1 MSKKN
6 MLQKELENASSK
18 LQQKIRNIVK
28 KKKRFNN
35 NKAFLSALL
44 KIYSFHYFVLLS
56 TFNAFLLMTINI
68 TALHINH
75 TESNNQ

>member
-1 MSKKN
+1 MLATNYNKKFEI
-6 MLQKELENASSK
+6 LL
-18 LQQKIRNIVK
+18 

-35 NKAFLSALL
+35 SKAFLSALL